1 MTQYVGCDH
10 ARTLLDG
17 LIDGELSMA
26 DQLAVESHLRWCDTC
41 ALRIEDMQ
49 RIGAALRLQSAAG
62 PVVPDD
68 TLTTLTDGMV
78 VRLRAERAQSFPA
91 RVREM
96 LTDRR
101 LLWPALGATC
111 AVLLCVIGAV
121 SVLHAS
127 KSEDPASLA
136 AVISALG
143 SPGTEKNPLRPAD
156 NGVSIPRLSDGEARR
171 AGGALELIP
180 EEDVIYAF
188 RTVIGR
194 DGSLADY
201 ERLLLSD
208 ESTPVGPKAT
218 ARAAAQDMA
227 VLNAVR
233 NTRFVPAQTPLGE
246 AVAVDMVWVI
256 AKTTAVAWPPESL
269 RTRVTVDTRAKG
281 VVKPPAREPDGPPV
295 SSQPV
300 RSRPSAA
307 A

>member
-10 ARTLLDG
+10 ARTLLGG
-17 LIDGELSMA
+17 LIDDELSMA

-41 ALRIEDMQ
+41 ALRVDDM
-49 RIGAALRLQSAAG
+49 RTIGAALRAQSASG
-62 PVVPDD
+62 PVAPDD
-68 TLTTLTDGMV
+68 TLTTLTDGLV
-78 VRLRAERAQSFPA
+78 VRLRTERAQSFPS

-101 LLWPALGATC
+101 LLWPALGATG
-111 AVLLCVIGAV
+111 AVLLCVIGAL

-127 KSEDPASLA
+127 KAEDPSSLA

-156 NGVSIPRLSDGEARR
+156 NGVSIPRLSDGEAKH

-180 EEDVIYAF
+180 DEDVIYAF

-208 ESTPVGPKAT
+208 E
-218 ARAAAQDMA
+218 
-227 VLNAVR
+227 
-233 NTRFVPAQTPLGE
+233 
-246 AVAVDMVWVI
+246 
-256 AKTTAVAWPPESL
+256 
-269 RTRVTVDTRAKG
+269 
-281 VVKPPAREPDGPPV
+281 
-295 SSQPV
+295 
-300 RSRPSAA
+300 
-307 A
+307 